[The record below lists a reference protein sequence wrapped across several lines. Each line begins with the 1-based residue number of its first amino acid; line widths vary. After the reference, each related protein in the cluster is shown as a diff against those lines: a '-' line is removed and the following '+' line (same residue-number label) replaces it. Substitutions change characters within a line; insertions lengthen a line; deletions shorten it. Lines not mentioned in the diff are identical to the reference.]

1 MLLKLKKVAKNSRIA
16 FEKQIDSKKKDM
28 VLKRFASQL
37 FINKKKII
45 FDDTEDRHAQLRVRL
60 EYDGLSQ
67 AEFFRALVTGYLNK
81 NDEINSFIKSYKS
94 QYKTQSKRNLKYIN
108 DDDQKSNDMLGKF
121 GIKDN
126 ELEDIFDLIAEQHPD
141 L

>member
-45 FDDTEDRHAQLRVRL
+45 KE
-60 EYDGLSQ
+60 
-67 AEFFRALVTGYLNK
+67 N
-81 NDEINSFIKSYKS
+81 
-94 QYKTQSKRNLKYIN
+94 
-108 DDDQKSNDMLGKF
+108 
-121 GIKDN
+121 IKDIKFAKKKKN
-126 ELEDIFDLIAEQHPD
+126 KRKFN
-141 L
+141 